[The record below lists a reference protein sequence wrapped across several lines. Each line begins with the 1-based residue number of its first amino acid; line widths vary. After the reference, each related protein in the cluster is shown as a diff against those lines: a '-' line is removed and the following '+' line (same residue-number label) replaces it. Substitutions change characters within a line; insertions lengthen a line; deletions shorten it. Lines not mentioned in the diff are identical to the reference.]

1 MAKLELT
8 LTHNEV
14 ESIVR
19 QWVQEH
25 YSELDIR
32 TITTLIGNKTETN
45 IEFGYNIIPIFKG
58 FKFQLDQKE
67 VK

>member
-25 YSELDIR
+25 YSELDIK
-32 TITTLIGNKTETN
+32 TITTLTGKKAEINM
-45 IEFGYNIIPIFKG
+45 EFGDNIIPIFKG
-58 FKFQLDQKE
+58 FKFHLDQKE
-67 VK
+67 GK

>member
-25 YSELDIR
+25 YSKLDIR
-32 TITTLIGNKTETN
+32 TITTLTGNKTETN
-45 IEFGYNIIPIFKG
+45 IEFGDNIIPIFKG